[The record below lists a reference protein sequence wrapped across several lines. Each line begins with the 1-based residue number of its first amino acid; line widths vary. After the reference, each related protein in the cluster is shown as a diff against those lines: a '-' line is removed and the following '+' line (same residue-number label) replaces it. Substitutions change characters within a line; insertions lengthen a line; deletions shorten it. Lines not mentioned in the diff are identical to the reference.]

1 MCFFKARKNISDIKE
16 VTQCLFEI
24 VFFFGPLFTIQNDSE
39 KFMGNLLGAQL
50 PCQSRDRE
58 PT

>member
-16 VTQCLFEI
+16 VTQCLLEI
-24 VFFFGPLFTIQNDSE
+24 VFFFGSLFTIQNYSE

-50 PCQSRDRE
+50 PFQSRDKE